1 MTPATINHGPAR
13 RHLGRSDS
21 ILKNLMRRVGPCTL
35 TVDTDHFGI
44 LTRSIISQQISTK
57 AARSIH
63 ARLLQALPKGKL
75 KPANLLRLTDK
86 EMRGAGLS
94 ANKVRSLRDL
104 AEKVQTKVVPL
115 TRLHKMDD
123 EDVIEHLITV
133 RGIGRWT
140 AEMFLIFSLGR
151 LDVLPVDD
159 LGLRA
164 GVREVYALPELPD
177 KTSLI
182 ERGEIWRPYRS
193 IATWYFWRS
202 RGAVPQSKS

>member
-1 MTPATINHGPAR
+1 MASQSINHGPAR
-13 RHLGRSDS
+13 RHLGRKDS
-21 ILKNLMRRVGPCTL
+21 ILKDLMRRIGPCTL
-35 TVDTDHFGI
+35 AIDANHFSI

-75 KPANLLRLTDK
+75 NPASLLSLTDE
-86 EMRGAGLS
+86 EMRTAGLS

-104 AEKVQTKVVPL
+104 AEKVHTKAVPL
-115 TRLHKMDD
+115 SRLHKMDD
-123 EDVIEHLITV
+123 EAVIEHLVTV

-164 GVREVYALPELPD
+164 GVRDVYALAELPD
-177 KTSLI
+177 KASLT

-202 RGAVPQSKS
+202 RGAVPQSKT